1 MCELGFIARI
11 PSLGFSAYEIIFR
24 KKEKGK
30 NNHMDHSPLLA
41 YPRSYETKFTFDDF
55 TLEIDAE
62 TGIFTLM
69 KADRL
74 YFIGN
79 EVRIEEELGDLYYH
93 KDVTGIIKSE
103 SGEGIP
109 FGVFKKEKYSVLN
122 GKIRTKIVFQNKY
135 YAIRWPYRLNEKL
148 PTIIYQHSFLT
159 VRKEVS
165 IYKGLSRID
174 CTTYIENN
182 HPHVRIRV
190 KFDVPFKGYTYWTGT
205 QFGAIQRPTN
215 LFYLNKDPDVLK
227 KWKEIPSGTF
237 PSIEWIDFSNKEQ
250 DMGVTL
256 AHFGIPSHE
265 IRDNSIY
272 LTLLRGVETLSAD
285 GTKGPCIATPDAAEK
300 RPYTFKY
307 SLIPHNGDWR
317 DASSYKEGIAF
328 NMKPTA
334 IHVSKKEHQIWNDK
348 LSESDPAGSLV
359 DTNLP
364 NGFSFLSISP
374 KNIIL
379 STLKLPQ
386 DSSINS
392 DSKGVILR
400 LYETEGK
407 TVTAD
412 IKFHY
417 PIKSAA
423 YVDLME
429 NKKDNTMDAIMV
441 SGPSRNILS
450 LSMQG
455 FKIIS
460 LRIEFD
466 FHNQIQTND
475 DFL

>member
-1 MCELGFIARI
+1 
-11 PSLGFSAYEIIFR
+11 
-24 KKEKGK
+24 
-30 NNHMDHSPLLA
+30 
-41 YPRSYETKFTFDDF
+41 
-55 TLEIDAE
+55 
-62 TGIFTLM
+62 
-69 KADRL
+69 
-74 YFIGN
+74 
-79 EVRIEEELGDLYYH
+79 
-93 KDVTGIIKSE
+93 
-103 SGEGIP
+103 
-109 FGVFKKEKYSVLN
+109 
-122 GKIRTKIVFQNKY
+122 
-135 YAIRWPYRLNEKL
+135 
-148 PTIIYQHSFLT
+148 
-159 VRKEVS
+159 
-165 IYKGLSRID
+165 
-174 CTTYIENN
+174 
-182 HPHVRIRV
+182 VRIRV

-317 DASSYKEGIAF
+317 DASSYKEGISF

-348 LSESDPAGSLV
+348 LSESDPAGTLV

-423 YVDLME
+423 YVNLME

-441 SGPSRNILS
+441 SGPSKNILS
-450 LSMQG
+450 LPIQG